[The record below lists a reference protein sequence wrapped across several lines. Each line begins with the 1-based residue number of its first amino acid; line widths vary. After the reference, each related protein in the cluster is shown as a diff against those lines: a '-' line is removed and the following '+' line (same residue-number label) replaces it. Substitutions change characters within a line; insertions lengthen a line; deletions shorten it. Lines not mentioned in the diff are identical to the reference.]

1 MFLCTSLSFFC
12 TGLPLLCTTTPKAS
26 SQAAAIALKGDT
38 LCTATDPSKRPCRQ
52 PYWRKV
58 TPFTQ
63 PRSTGA
69 KTTQTIQPKSAKT
82 LVSLAYGDRYSRRVI
97 STGSSN
103 LMPRQK
109 RTSKY
114 LTLAEQRNAGV
125 QSIERDLDLGNGI
138 STTAYTRAIE
148 DLRQKLRDYNESL
161 SLLDQAA
168 NAVQDAEQVVRDF
181 SERILLGVA
190 TKYGK
195 DSNEYEMAG
204 GVRKSDRKRPTRK
217 PKLAA

>member
-1 MFLCTSLSFFC
+1 
-12 TGLPLLCTTTPKAS
+12 
-26 SQAAAIALKGDT
+26 
-38 LCTATDPSKRPCRQ
+38 
-52 PYWRKV
+52 
-58 TPFTQ
+58 
-63 PRSTGA
+63 
-69 KTTQTIQPKSAKT
+69 
-82 LVSLAYGDRYSRRVI
+82 
-97 STGSSN
+97 
-103 LMPRQK
+103 MPRQK

-114 LTLAEQRNAGV
+114 LTLAEKRNAGA
-125 QSIERDLDLGNGI
+125 QSIEKDLDLGNGI
-138 STTAYTRAIE
+138 TTTAYTQAIE
-148 DLRQKLRDYNESL
+148 DLRQKLHDYNESL

-190 TKYGK
+190 TRYGK